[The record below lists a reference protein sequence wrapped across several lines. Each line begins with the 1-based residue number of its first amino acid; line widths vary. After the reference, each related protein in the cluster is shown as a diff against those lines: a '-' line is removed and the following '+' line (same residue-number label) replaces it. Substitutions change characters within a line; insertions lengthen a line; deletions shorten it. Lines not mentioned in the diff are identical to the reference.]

1 MYHPRLK
8 GDHYEMGLHYGELL
22 YKAGETLS
30 DVIKLTEKQKDF
42 AFASLPVYEKYLPN
56 IMEEVK
62 GLAHGLKQKYED
74 VACWLISLYCFE
86 STHGCSVFAVK
97 ENDHVYF
104 ARNMDMFPEFKKTSE
119 SVLYMPQD
127 KNAFIA
133 HSTSMIAVE
142 DGLNEHGLAVALTF
156 LLPKSIKQGINGGFI
171 VRYILEE
178 CKTAKEAAD
187 FLRTLPISSAHNIV
201 VADKSGDMFVAECTA
216 EQLHIRYCEK
226 CAVATNHF
234 ISSEMER
241 YNNEEINWYRTA
253 DRFQTLETFLNCNEV
268 DFAISRELIAGKYG
282 FTCQYEKKL
291 HFDTIWSVVYDLSD
305 LYNEICEGNPS
316 KSKFKYDNRLAWGLK
331 KKYGTDTRCKE

>member
-1 MYHPRLK
+1 MRMLPILKFILIQTHRIQNMKYGYLLPKSDSVKEVKMYHPRLK

-56 IMEEVK
+56 IMEEAK

-97 ENDHVYF
+97 GNDHVYF

-156 LLPKSIKQGINGGFI
+156 LLPKSIKRASTAVSLFGIFWKNA
-171 VRYILEE
+171 RQ
-178 CKTAKEAAD
+178 
-187 FLRTLPISSAHNIV
+187 R
-201 VADKSGDMFVAECTA
+201 
-216 EQLHIRYCEK
+216 
-226 CAVATNHF
+226 
-234 ISSEMER
+234 
-241 YNNEEINWYRTA
+241 
-253 DRFQTLETFLNCNEV
+253 
-268 DFAISRELIAGKYG
+268 
-282 FTCQYEKKL
+282 KKRQI
-291 HFDTIWSVVYDLSD
+291 F
-305 LYNEICEGNPS
+305 
-316 KSKFKYDNRLAWGLK
+316 
-331 KKYGTDTRCKE
+331 